1 MSLCDKRY
9 GALALAEVSKT
20 DRLRAPVHGPFIAL
34 ESLQDGAVRSVGKT
48 NLKQSKDTPIL
59 IKQKNLNQV
68 IADPRRESFEN
79 WLAALARAK
88 KLRLRGYDVKLPPPH
103 LGRPPFLLIKTPR
116 S

>member
-1 MSLCDKRY
+1 LS
-9 GALALAEVSKT
+9 LALS
-20 DRLRAPVHGPFIAL
+20 LRWSRCKMERSRPVGM
-34 ESLQDGAVRSVGKT
+34 T
-48 NLKQSKDTPIL
+48 NVNPSKDTPNVIN
-59 IKQKNLNQV
+59 QENLNQV